1 MKNLKFAI
9 AWVCIFACSLSNA
22 QVKILDKIIAIV
34 DDDVVL
40 QSELNRRMSSIIK
53 QIKQSNTTA
62 PPEDLLKKQVL
73 DRLISERIQLSIGYN
88 AGVRISDDEL
98 NQAIGRV
105 AASNNLSID
114 QYIDRLTMEGTSL
127 PIIREEVRHELI
139 IMRVQQASIMR
150 RIRVSDQELNNFL
163 NSEEGQLVS
172 SPDVNIGQ
180 ILLAVSSNAS
190 KASIDRLSNQAMDLY
205 QQIQDGKDFK
215 ELALSYSMDQS
226 ALQGGDLGWRNMA
239 QLPKIF
245 SQEIDLLTLGTVSE
259 PIRSGAG
266 FHLIK
271 LYDRR
276 GGDAKLIEQ
285 NLVRHILLEPNALRN
300 KLETKKFL
308 QQIKNQVLAGE
319 DFEQLAKAHSEDK
332 SSALDGGNLGWS
344 TPGMFV
350 PEFEATMNNIAIG
363 EISEP
368 FESQFGWH
376 ILQVTDRR
384 QQDFSE
390 EILRNRAQNL
400 IRQRK
405 YDEELQVWLQEIKD
419 EAFIEIKI

>member
-9 AWVCIFACSLSNA
+9 AWVCFAACSLSNA

-40 QSELNRRMSSIIK
+40 QSELNRRMSSIMK

-114 QYIDRLTMEGTSL
+114 QYIDRLTMGGTSL

-190 KASIDRLSNQAMDLY
+190 KASIDRVSNQAMDLY

-245 SQEIDLLTLGTVSE
+245 SQEIDLLT
-259 PIRSGAG
+259 
-266 FHLIK
+266 
-271 LYDRR
+271 
-276 GGDAKLIEQ
+276 
-285 NLVRHILLEPNALRN
+285 
-300 KLETKKFL
+300 
-308 QQIKNQVLAGE
+308 
-319 DFEQLAKAHSEDK
+319 
-332 SSALDGGNLGWS
+332 
-344 TPGMFV
+344 
-350 PEFEATMNNIAIG
+350 
-363 EISEP
+363 
-368 FESQFGWH
+368 
-376 ILQVTDRR
+376 
-384 QQDFSE
+384 
-390 EILRNRAQNL
+390 
-400 IRQRK
+400 
-405 YDEELQVWLQEIKD
+405 
-419 EAFIEIKI
+419 

>member
-40 QSELNRRMSSIIK
+40 QSELNRRMSSIMK
-53 QIKQSNTTA
+53 QIKQSNTAA

-127 PIIREEVRHELI
+127 SIIREEVRHELI

-190 KASIDRLSNQAMDLY
+190 KASIDRVSNQAIDLY

-300 KLETKKFL
+300 KLETKKLL
-308 QQIKNQVLAGE
+308 QQIKNEVLAGE